1 VRRVERPNDR
11 ATDER
16 PAAQSG
22 KGNAIMYSRK
32 LVAVSVLLVLG
43 AAAAKAQ
50 DAPVAPPDQQQAPSG
65 QGQQGPRGAR
75 GDGPPPFMGKITA
88 MKGNSLELARQDGTT
103 AIVMLTDKTEFRK
116 DRQPAKAA
124 DFKVG
129 DMIFVRGEENADK
142 TVTAAVVAARNGNGP
157 GDGGGGR
164 GFRGGNGRAQ
174 MGELGKDYVAGEIKS
189 VDTPKLTVLRSD
201 NVTQTIELNE
211 DSSLRKGRESIT
223 MADIQ
228 PGEHV
233 IARGSMQNNV
243 FVPTSVMIL
252 SAEQWQRM
260 QEMGARRRGPD
271 GGTSSGQANAP
282 APQPPALNQPQ
293 Q

>member
-1 VRRVERPNDR
+1 
-11 ATDER
+11 
-16 PAAQSG
+16 
-22 KGNAIMYSRK
+22 MYSRK
-32 LVAVSVLLVLG
+32 LAAVSLLLFLG
-43 AAAAKAQ
+43 AGAAKAQ
-50 DAPVAPPDQQQAPSG
+50 DAPVAAPDQQQAPSG
-65 QGQQGPRGAR
+65 QGQRGPRGGR
-75 GDGPPPFMGKITA
+75 GDGPPPLMGKITA

-103 AIVMLTDKTEFRK
+103 AIVVLTDKTEFRK

-129 DMIFVRGEENADK
+129 DMILVRGEENADK
-142 TVTAAVVAARNGNGP
+142 TVTAAVVAARTGNGP
-157 GDGGGGR
+157 GDSGGGR
-164 GFRGGNGRAQ
+164 GFGGGNGRAQ

-189 VDTPKLTVLRSD
+189 VDAPKLTVLRSD

-243 FVPTSVMIL
+243 FVPKSVMIL

-271 GGTSSGQANAP
+271 GGTSSGQPNAP
-282 APQPPALNQPQ
+282 APQPPTLNQPPQ
-293 Q
+293 